1 MGADGNPTPAG
12 KTTSLE
18 IAKELRAEI
27 QRGDYRPGQ
36 RLPSTSDLV
45 ERFNSSPQTVQNA
58 FDQLKVEG
66 LVVSVKRK
74 GFYVREAPDMQRI
87 ARRRY
92 VFRDRISYF
101 FDEAAQGYR
110 PVSTPTVD
118 VVPAPAE
125 IARRLGIEPNSEVV
139 MRTRVLGEHEFGQ
152 QRAVS
157 YLPAWLRD
165 ELPVVGE
172 EDTGLGGIYDRI
184 EEHFGQP
191 LNWEEAQGAVA
202 ASAEEAEVL
211 DGVVHGGPLV
221 RILRTASL
229 PDGRAVEVND
239 TRMDGARYEVVAVL
253 ERNESAKWPVTP
265 AEQPVKPPDE
275 TS

>member
-1 MGADGNPTPAG
+1 M
-12 KTTSLE
+12 TSQE
-18 IAKELRAEI
+18 IAKELRVEI
-27 QRGDYRPGQ
+27 QRDYKPGQ

-45 ERFNSSPQTVQNA
+45 ERFQSSAQTVQNA
-58 FDQLKVEG
+58 FDQLKLEG
-66 LVVSVKRK
+66 LVIGVPRK
-74 GFYVREAPDMQRI
+74 GFYVREPQAQRRI
-87 ARRRY
+87 ARRRF
-92 VFRDRISYF
+92 VFRDRLSYY

-110 PVSTPTVD
+110 PVSTPTVA

-125 IARRLGIEPNSEVV
+125 IARRLGVDPGSDVV
-139 MRTRVLGEHEFGQ
+139 MRSRVLGELGLGR

-165 ELPVVGE
+165 ELPVVGG

-184 EEHFGQP
+184 EEHYGQP
-191 LNWEEAQGAVA
+191 LIWEEAQGAVA
-202 ASAEEAEVL
+202 AGSEEAEAL

-229 PDGRAVEVND
+229 PDGRVVEVND

-253 ERNESAKWPVTP
+253 ERHESARWPPTP
-265 AEQPVKPPDE
+265 AVEAVELPDGDKG
-275 TS
+275 